1 MRKIFIFLMFLSLF
15 SLSSAVVAEE
25 DSITRAYKRE
35 YTYLV
40 NQKKALEAELKKL
53 EEQLKQISD
62 RNNQQ
67 IVELE
72 NRILAVRGQA
82 EALESKLVEINTEL
96 AKVEDTKQMVPA
108 TIQQAIETLS
118 SNGYKDVPQSTDQ
131 SQTLRNIFNTAINL
145 LKDRTSISVT
155 KGEFFLQ
162 DGMKTSGEII
172 SVGGVAKYGVSSDG
186 KLGFLIPIGDGNFGL
201 WQPEDKKL
209 LEQTINGLKAG
220 SIPSNMAVFLFEN
233 PMNPVEPPKERTL
246 LEHIESGG
254 VIGYIIIGLG
264 LLGVILMILRGMI
277 LMSASKNTTEVT
289 ENAANMIKQGK
300 LQDAVDYLSST
311 RGVVPSVLA
320 YVIKNINLKDKENIE
335 YVISEAIL
343 RYSPALDRFKVA
355 IVVIAAVS
363 PLLGLLGTVTG
374 IIETFNV
381 ITEFGTGDPKL
392 MAGGIS
398 EALVTTELGLIVAIP
413 TYIAGSLLNGWAE
426 RIKEYIEESVLKVL
440 NQFNQ

>member
-1 MRKIFIFLMFLSLF
+1 MRKYLSFLILLTAGLFLGAF
-15 SLSSAVVAEE
+15 AEE
-25 DSITRAYKRE
+25 DSITKAYKRE

-40 NQKKALEAELKKL
+40 NQKKSLEAELKKL
-53 EEQLKQISD
+53 EDQLRQISEK
-62 RNNQQ
+62 NNQQ

-82 EALESKLVEINTEL
+82 EALESKLIELNTEL
-96 AKVEDTKQMVPA
+96 AKTEDTKQMVPA

-118 SNGYKDVPQSTDQ
+118 SNGYKDIPQSQDQ

-145 LKDRTSISVT
+145 LKDKTSVSIT

-172 SVGGVAKYGVSSDG
+172 SVGSIAKYGISSDG
-186 KLGFLIPIGDGNFGL
+186 KIGFLIPIGDGNFGL
-201 WQPEDKKL
+201 WQPKDKKL
-209 LEQTINGLKAG
+209 LEQTINGLKSG
-220 SIPSNMAVFLFEN
+220 NPPSQMAVFLFEN
-233 PMNPVEPPKERTL
+233 PVNPVEPPKERTFMQ
-246 LEHIESGG
+246 HIESGG
-254 VIGYIIIGLG
+254 VIGYTIIALG
-264 LLGVILMILRGMI
+264 VLGVILMIVRAFI
-277 LMSASKNTTEVT
+277 LMSASKNTTQIT
-289 ENAANMIKQGK
+289 ENATNLIKQGK
-300 LQDAVDYLSST
+300 LQDAVEYLSSSK
-311 RGVVPSVLA
+311 GVVPSVLA

-335 YVISEAIL
+335 YIISEAIL
-343 RYSPALDRFKVA
+343 RYSPTLDRFKVA

-413 TYIAGSLLNGWAE
+413 TYIAGSLLNGWSE
-426 RIKEYIEESVLKVL
+426 RIKEYIEESVLRVL
-440 NQFNQ
+440 NQYNG

>member
-1 MRKIFIFLMFLSLF
+1 MRKYLSFLILLAAGFISGVL
-15 SLSSAVVAEE
+15 AEE
-25 DSITRAYKRE
+25 DSITKAYKRE

-40 NQKKALEAELKKL
+40 NQKKSLEAELKKL
-53 EEQLKQISD
+53 EDQLRQISD

-82 EALESKLVEINTEL
+82 EALESKLVELNTEL
-96 AKVEDTKQMVPA
+96 AKAEDTKQMVPA
-108 TIQQAIETLS
+108 TIQQALETLS
-118 SNGYKDVPQSTDQ
+118 SNGYRDVPQSQDQ
-131 SQTLRNIFNTAINL
+131 SQTLRNIFNTGINL
-145 LKDRTSISVT
+145 LKDRTSISIT

-172 SVGGVAKYGVSSDG
+172 SVGGIAKYGISSDG
-186 KLGFLIPIGDGNFGL
+186 RAGFLIPIGDGNFGL
-201 WQPEDKKL
+201 WQPEDRKL
-209 LEQTINGLKAG
+209 LEQTINGLKSG
-220 SIPSNMAVFLFEN
+220 SVPSQMAVFLFEN
-233 PMNPVEPPKERTL
+233 PLNPVEPPKERTL
-246 LEHIESGG
+246 MQHIESGG
-254 VIGYIIIGLG
+254 VIGYMIIGLG
-264 LLGVILMILRGMI
+264 VLGVILMIVRTFI
-277 LMSASKNTTEVT
+277 LISASKNTTQVT
-289 ENAANMIKQGK
+289 ENAASLIKQGK

-311 RGVVPSVLA
+311 KGVVPSVLA

-335 YVISEAIL
+335 YIISEAIL

-413 TYIAGSLLNGWAE
+413 TYIAGSLLNGWSE

-440 NQFNQ
+440 NQYNV